1 MCEPRPNEVVS
12 ENGAIGDHDEADVL
26 GSTFYKDKKQKREAV
41 MPVPKHALF
50 YKMDHKYRG
59 IAVILNHENFMPNM
73 KLKPRAGT
81 NVDSEQLEK
90 SLRRLG
96 FQIQVHYDLTVEKI
110 DKIIEKVSQQDHSD
124 NDCFALACLSHG
136 EQGILY
142 AYDAPYKPDTL
153 WSRFTADKCP
163 SLAGKPKLFFIQAC
177 QGDQLDGGV
186 MLRSQVDSS
195 PSYRIPAHADFL
207 IAYSTIPEDP
217 SQLTTPQA
225 SVLTEGVSQTLTK
238 KLSTTSLTEEPSQST
253 TPQAS
258 VLTEGVSQTLTKKL
272 STTSLTEDPSQ
283 STTPQATPTAF
294 APSNEKDASIIVGFY
309 SWRNTMR
316 GSWFMQ
322 ALCEEIN
329 EHGFTIDMLTLLTF
343 VNRKV
348 AVDFESN
355 VPDNAVMHAQKQIPC
370 ITFML
375 TRVLKFSEKTETNEV
390 Y

>member
-26 GSTFYKDKKQKREAV
+26 GSTFWKGWPCKWMKNNILCYKDKKQKREAV

-207 IAYSTIPEDP
+207 IAYSTIP
-217 SQLTTPQA
+217 
-225 SVLTEGVSQTLTK
+225 
-238 KLSTTSLTEEPSQST
+238 
-253 TPQAS
+253 
-258 VLTEGVSQTLTKKL
+258 
-272 STTSLTEDPSQ
+272 
-283 STTPQATPTAF
+283 
-294 APSNEKDASIIVGFY
+294 GFY